1 MQATSIISRRKRA
14 AVLAMTLP
22 ILLAGVACNGRR
34 REASTETQGARPAP
48 ALSSVPLSYAD
59 VVEHVAPAVVTVR
72 ATSRVRAPIQFQ
84 FSGSDWLRRL
94 FGGGLFG
101 GTPPAELERAL
112 GSGVIVRANGYILTN
127 QHVIDG
133 AQEIKIDLADHR
145 TFTSKLVG
153 ADAPSDL
160 AVLKID
166 ANHLPVLTLGNS
178 DRVRVGDICLAIG
191 NPLGVGQTVTAG
203 IISAKG
209 RRTGLSNGAF
219 EDFIQ
224 TDAAINQGNSGGAL
238 VDTTGELIG
247 INSRIISTTG
257 GNIGLGFAIPSNMA
271 KNVMDQ
277 LIGHGKVVRG
287 HLGVTVQ
294 PVTSDLAE
302 SLGLKQVAGV
312 LVSGVESGGPAE
324 KAGIHVGDVIT
335 MLNGKKIEDANA
347 FRNDVASTAPGTT
360 VDLTV
365 ERGGKEMRLRPT
377 LSESPTG
384 AGNPAREAGK
394 PALSSSRLGVTTD
407 PVTPG
412 IASRLGLSP
421 GTRGVVITSI
431 NPIGPAAI
439 AGLQPGDV
447 IVEINRTPI
456 RSNADVDPALAKAGS
471 RPSLLLVN
479 RAGQTFF
486 VTAGG

>member
-1 MQATSIISRRKRA
+1 MQVKPMIFRNRA
-14 AVLAMTLP
+14 AAVALTLP
-22 ILLAGVACNGRR
+22 LILAGVACRGRR
-34 REASTETQGARPAP
+34 PDENAGTQSPLPA
-48 ALSSVPLSYAD
+48 AHLSSVPLSYAD

-84 FSGSDWLRRL
+84 FSGSDWLRRF
-94 FGGGLFG
+94 FGGGVFG
-101 GTPPAELERAL
+101 GAPPAEIERAL

-133 AQEIKIDLADHR
+133 AQDIKVDLPDHR
-145 TFTSKLVG
+145 TFTSKVVG
-153 ADAPSDL
+153 SDAPSDL
-160 AVLKID
+160 AVLKIET
-166 ANHLPVLTLGNS
+166 NNLPVLTLGNS
-178 DRVRVGDICLAIG
+178 DRVRVGDICLAVG
-191 NPLGVGQTVTAG
+191 NPLGVGQTVTSG

-209 RRTGLSNGAF
+209 RRTGLSNGSF
-219 EDFIQ
+219 EDFLQ

-271 KNVMDQ
+271 KTVMDQ

-302 SLGLKQVAGV
+302 SLGLRQVAGV
-312 LVSGVESGGPAE
+312 LVSGVEPGGPAG
-324 KAGIHVGDVIT
+324 KVGIQAGDVIT
-335 MLNGKKIEDANA
+335 GMNGKKIEDANA
-347 FRNDVASTAPGTT
+347 FRNDIASTAPGTT

-365 ERGGKEMRLRPT
+365 VRGGKEMRLRPT

-384 AGNPAREAGK
+384 SSNQGQEAGR
-394 PALSSSRLGVTTD
+394 PALSSSRLGVATE

-412 IASRLGLSP
+412 IASRLGLKP
-421 GTRGVVITSI
+421 GTQGVVITSI
-431 NPIGPAAI
+431 NPIGRAAI

-479 RAGQTFF
+479 RGGQTFF